1 MTLPYLGSM
10 TIVIGGKFECK
21 EEVGFDAALVH
32 ASRAEEL
39 LPARNGGVPNQRPAS
54 DFIIGDYID
63 DGTIVWL
70 SVAK

>member
-1 MTLPYLGSM
+1 M
-10 TIVIGGKFECK
+10 TILIGEIKCK
-21 EEVGFDAALVH
+21 EEDGFDAALVH
-32 ASRAEEL
+32 ASGGEEL